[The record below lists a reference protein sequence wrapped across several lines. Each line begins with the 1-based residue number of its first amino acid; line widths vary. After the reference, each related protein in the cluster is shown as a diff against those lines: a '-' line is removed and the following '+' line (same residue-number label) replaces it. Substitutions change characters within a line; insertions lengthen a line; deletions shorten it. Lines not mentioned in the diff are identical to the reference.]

1 MFVERKFDPKRCLKI
16 STKNEYGGKKT
27 PLRIDPHP
35 ECSIDQFL
43 FDLSTLGPTL
53 ASRASAYPMEFQK
66 YVAGVPLA
74 PCTLSARPHKQGCF
88 EKTSL
93 LVRARK

>member
-1 MFVERKFDPKRCLKI
+1 MSTVE
-16 STKNEYGGKKT
+16 KKT
-27 PLRIDPHP
+27 ELLSLREGIDP

-66 YVAGVPLA
+66 YGAGSAVPLA